1 MSAGMDDVVC
11 EINET
16 KRVGTRYKVDE
27 CALVPLVKKDN
38 IVECVNDSGVT
49 LIVNGVPINELNVWI
64 MKKLGFK
71 TLIYM
76 QRCNVLNVIQNR
88 NYFFFHLLTNM
99 SLINNRWVSGVT
111 FMSVVKHNYQW
122 CNLYIN
128 FLNSSDICIL
138 ENMSAIKVLYFIK
151 FS

>member
-11 EINET
+11 EINEP

-88 NYFFFHLLTNM
+88 NYFFFSFVDKH
-99 SLINNRWVSGVT
+99 VS
-111 FMSVVKHNYQW
+111 H
-122 CNLYIN
+122 
-128 FLNSSDICIL
+128 
-138 ENMSAIKVLYFIK
+138 
-151 FS
+151 